1 MEDRKICDYF
11 VIAGL
16 PSVSKRIKQRRGPI
30 DDQQNQSPHHKCP
43 QAINE
48 LAPITDIT
56 IIITTLDEEVP
67 DGYTCIEK
75 TPSGFPADLSS
86 CFSFSF

>member
-16 PSVSKRIKQRRGPI
+16 PSKSKRSNEKCDSVPP
-30 DDQQNQSPHHKCP
+30 DDQCSQSPKHPNH
-43 QAINE
+43 QATNE

-56 IIITTLDEEVP
+56 IIITTAPFSEEVP
-67 DGYTCIEK
+67 KGYTCIER
-75 TPSGFPADLSS
+75 TPSGFPADLS
-86 CFSFSF
+86 

>member
-1 MEDRKICDYF
+1 MEDRRICDYF

-16 PSVSKRIKQRRGPI
+16 PSASKRIKQKCDRGPM
-30 DDQQNQSPHHKCP
+30 DDQLNQSPQHKSGE
-43 QAINE
+43 ATNE

-67 DGYTCIEK
+67 EGYTCIDK
-75 TPSGFPADLSS
+75 TPTGFPADLS
-86 CFSFSF
+86 